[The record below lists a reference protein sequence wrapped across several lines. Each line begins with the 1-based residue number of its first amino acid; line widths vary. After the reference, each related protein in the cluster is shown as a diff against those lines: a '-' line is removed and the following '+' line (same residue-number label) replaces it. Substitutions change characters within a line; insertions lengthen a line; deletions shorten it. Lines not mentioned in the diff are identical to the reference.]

1 MPTPEADTPIDMA
14 AAELAL
20 GVLDG
25 DERAA
30 ALRRVLAEP
39 DFAREVARW
48 RDYLA
53 ALFADWPR
61 RCRRTAARR
70 G

>member
-1 MPTPEADTPIDMA
+1 MREADVA

-25 DERAA
+25 EERAA

-39 DFAREVARW
+39 DFARESSDGATISRCCSTG
-48 RDYLA
+48 
-53 ALFADWPR
+53 WPR
-61 RCRRTAARR
+61 
-70 G
+70 